1 MRTDKSTHDFPEQ
14 RALITAVVLNDVE
27 ETRTIL
33 AKLEDMGQ
41 LEDIKLLSKPFP
53 LHYISLCNEVMW
65 RDIDEW
71 KDKEMAKRNRD
82 KSYAMVEFWK
92 EFYGVSDFSPIDYR
106 KYYEDFLCAYPDD
119 TDEDI
124 MWAPKS
130 KFIEAGNREIDV
142 DLYCAVCR
150 FDFDRTQQLLDMGAN
165 PNIALYEKPESELN
179 KWEKHDGCHAL
190 DKVGTE
196 ESFLIQETL
205 WLLKEAETDMVKR
218 SWIDDNTISKLLG
231 IAAYSEMY
239 RLLDKYVKR

>member
-1 MRTDKSTHDFPEQ
+1 MS
-14 RALITAVVLNDVE
+14 
-27 ETRTIL
+27 TRTHKHAIVICPDYD
-33 AKLEDMGQ
+33 EWGYSPS
-41 LEDIKLLSKPFP
+41 EDIPPFS
-53 LHYISLCNEVMW
+53 I
-65 RDIDEW
+65 
-71 KDKEMAKRNRD
+71 
-82 KSYAMVEFWK
+82 
-92 EFYGVSDFSPIDYR
+92 
-106 KYYEDFLCAYPDD
+106 
-119 TDEDI
+119 
-124 MWAPKS
+124 APKS

-190 DKVGTE
+190 DKVGIE

-205 WLLKEAETDMVKR
+205 SLLKEAETDMVKR
-218 SWIDDNTISKLLG
+218 SWIDDHTISKLLG